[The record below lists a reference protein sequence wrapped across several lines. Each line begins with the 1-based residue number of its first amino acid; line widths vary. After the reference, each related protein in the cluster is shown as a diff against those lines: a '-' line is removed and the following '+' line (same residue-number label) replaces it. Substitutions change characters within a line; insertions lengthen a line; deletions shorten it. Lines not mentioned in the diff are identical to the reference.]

1 LIVAGIPAY
10 NEEKTIAKVILL
22 AQKYADVV
30 VVCDD
35 GSKDMTPDIAQRLGA
50 VVIKH
55 RENMGY
61 GYALQSLFKKAND
74 LNADILLTLD
84 ADGQH
89 DAREIPMLTQPILE
103 NKADIVIGSRFL
115 DGGKDIPSYRRFGI
129 RILTK
134 FTSNAGK
141 NHISDA
147 QCGFRAYD
155 RRALE
160 SITMYEDGM
169 GASAEILMK
178 AEDEGLRVVE
188 IPVQVHYKNL
198 DTSTHNPVRHG
209 LNVLTTI
216 IKLIVEESPLVYLGI
231 PGLAFI
237 VVGVFF
243 GLWMLQVYAFDH
255 YIPIGIALATI
266 FFGLSGGFAL
276 FTAITLY
283 SIARLAKK
291 TTNQ

>member
-1 LIVAGIPAY
+1 
-10 NEEKTIAKVILL
+10 
-22 AQKYADVV
+22 
-30 VVCDD
+30 
-35 GSKDMTPDIAQRLGA
+35 
-50 VVIKH
+50 
-55 RENMGY
+55 
-61 GYALQSLFKKAND
+61 
-74 LNADILLTLD
+74 
-84 ADGQH
+84 
-89 DAREIPMLTQPILE
+89 
-103 NKADIVIGSRFL
+103 
-115 DGGKDIPSYRRFGI
+115 
-129 RILTK
+129 
-134 FTSNAGK
+134 
-141 NHISDA
+141 
-147 QCGFRAYD
+147 
-155 RRALE
+155 
-160 SITMYEDGM
+160 MYEDGM

-266 FFGLSGGFAL
+266 FFGLSGVFAL